1 MKLSSNFVIWQKLKA
16 PLGKVIEIESIE
28 TFSLEENCDFVK
40 IYDGSTSS
48 GKLLAQLTGYLTKI
62 NSIIS
67 TDNTI
72 QIKFTRL
79 FYLITL

>member
-1 MKLSSNFVIWQKLKA
+1 MIKA
-16 PLGKVIEIESIE
+16 PAGKVIEIESIE

-40 IYDGSTSS
+40 IYDRSISS

-67 TDNTI
+67 SDNII
-72 QIKFTRL
+72 QIKFTR
-79 FYLITL
+79 FSLIYIIFHA